1 VTILETPPGT
11 GGETR
16 EDVPIDYPAEWPPES
31 NHYGPNVRQELAHAL
46 APHADELLYG
56 GARGGGKT
64 DFALAEALRRCLSV
78 PGLQAVFFR
87 RTYVELSGP
96 GGAIPRLLTRIP
108 KTVGRWNQQAK
119 RWTFFNGSA
128 LFLSYL
134 DKLSDVQSWL
144 GLELQLMVFDQVE
157 QIDEDVYVMVR
168 TSLRATGPVAAALAA
183 AGMRP
188 AAVATANPGGRGHAW
203 VKRRFIDPIPTGGRL
218 FRAPATEE
226 EPEPMVRAFVPARL
240 DDNPALAIGDPSYR
254 ARLQA
259 LGTEDRKAQL
269 EGDWNVFKGA
279 RFADFRTD
287 VHVRDP
293 EQLLLPPPGTA
304 RRAVGIDYGSD
315 HPFVALWGVEH
326 VDGTLIVYRE
336 VSGRGLTPAEQAQ
349 MVLAAEDAEERTP
362 TQPMPTALDSAC
374 WAAPPDQPRL
384 IPTSASSTGA
394 SQRQLLVNGPPDGSI
409 AWTYQRHG
417 LPVRQAD
424 KRRLEGTAAIAG
436 RLKVRPDGR
445 PRILISSACPG
456 LISSLPAQ
464 QRDPKRP
471 EDYLKL
477 DGDDYVDA
485 LRYLV
490 MLFRDGEPTGTR
502 PTASAGGPAASARRP
517 TRPVQ
522 ALPAATAQSLRRRG
536 F

>member
-1 VTILETPPGT
+1 VTITAERPPETP
-11 GGETR
+11 
-16 EDVPIDYPAEWPPES
+16 EDVPIDYPAEWPPGS
-31 NHYGPNVRQELAHAL
+31 GHYGPNVRQELAHMF
-46 APHADELLYG
+46 APHADEVLYG

-108 KTVGRWNQQAK
+108 KTVGRWNSQDK
-119 RWTFFNGSA
+119 RWTFFNGSN

-134 DKLSDVQSWL
+134 DKLPDVQKWL

-157 QIDEDVYVMVR
+157 QIDEDTYVMVR
-168 TSLRATGPVAAALAA
+168 TSLRGTGRVAQELAA
-183 AGMRP
+183 RGMRP
-188 AAVATANPGGRGHAW
+188 SAIATANPGGRGHAW
-203 VKRRFIDPIPTGGRL
+203 VKARFVDPVPTGGRL
-218 FRAPATEE
+218 FRAPPSED
-226 EPEPMVRAFVPARL
+226 EPEPMVRVFVPARL

-279 RFADFRTD
+279 RFSDFRTD
-287 VHVRDP
+287 VHVVEP
-293 EQLLLPPPGTA
+293 ERLVLPPAGTA
-304 RRAVGIDYGSD
+304 RRAVGIDYGAD

-336 VSGRGLTPAEQAQ
+336 VSGRGLTPTEQAQ
-349 MVLAAEDAEERTP
+349 LVLGAETPEERTP
-362 TQPMPTALDSAC
+362 TQPMPTVLDSAC
-374 WAAPPDQPRL
+374 WAAPPDSPRL
-384 IPTSASSTGA
+384 IPTGANTTGA
-394 SQRQLLVNGPPDGSI
+394 SQRALEATAPPDGSI
-409 AWTYQRHG
+409 AWSYQRAG
-417 LPVRQAD
+417 LGVRKAD

-456 LISSLPAQ
+456 LISTLPTM

-490 MLFRDGEPTGTR
+490 MQFRTGDN
-502 PTASAGGPAASARRP
+502 PGPGGPSGSAGGPAAVGRLP

-522 ALPAATAQSLRRRG
+522 TLPTATAQSLRRRG